1 MNREQEE
8 HGALTADAAQAQPPQ
23 AQPQSP
29 QIQPREPQSQPRE
42 PQSPQIQPQRAQAQ
56 PQPAQPLPAPHVR
69 SDAAATQRQ
78 RTRNRPLRAIATL
91 ILALA
96 AAGAVR
102 FMGIPLGITTARDA
116 ARLYP
121 HVDIGVGHLIT
132 ISGAAAFFV
141 LALFSTFAFARWA
154 RSVLERFIGA
164 AYGAIIRYVMILI
177 GVCVVVLVTLSML
190 GFRVAQLVVGGAV
203 TGVLI
208 TIAAQ
213 QSLSNVFAGVMLQFA
228 HPFRVG
234 DRVWVR
240 SGALGG
246 TIEGTVT
253 EFSITY
259 VRFETAEGRVFLPN
273 SQVLA
278 AAVSPVR
285 YAVDQ
290 EDESGG

>member
-1 MNREQEE
+1 MNREQE
-8 HGALTADAAQAQPPQ
+8 HSAQETSAER
-23 AQPQSP
+23 AQPQS
-29 QIQPREPQSQPRE
+29 
-42 PQSPQIQPQRAQAQ
+42 AQ
-56 PQPAQPLPAPHVR
+56 PQPQPGKSRQARADRPARAQPAHVQTVRR
-69 SDAAATQRQ
+69 SLAT
-78 RTRNRPLRAIATL
+78 PFRAIVAL

-96 AAGAVR
+96 AAGAVH
-102 FMGIPLGITTARDA
+102 FMGIPLRITTAREA

-121 HVDIGVGHLIT
+121 HIDIGVGHLVT
-132 ISGAAAFFV
+132 ISATAAFFV
-141 LALFSTFAFARWA
+141 FALVSTFAFARWA
-154 RSVLERFIGA
+154 RAGLERFIGA
-164 AYGAIIRYVMILI
+164 AYGAIVRYVMILLGI
-177 GVCVVVLVTLSML
+177 CVIVLCTMSML

-213 QSLSNVFAGVMLQFA
+213 QSLSNLFAGVMLQFA

-259 VRFETAEGRVFLPN
+259 VRFETAEGRVYLPN

-290 EDESGG
+290 DDGPASS